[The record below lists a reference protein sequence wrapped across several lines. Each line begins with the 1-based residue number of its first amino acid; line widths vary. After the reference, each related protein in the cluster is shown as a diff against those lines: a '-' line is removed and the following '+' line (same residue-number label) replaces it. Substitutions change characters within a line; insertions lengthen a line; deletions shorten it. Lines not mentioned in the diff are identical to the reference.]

1 MDQVLSKTWSLELK
15 RIQNFTAKFQ
25 FFGLASV
32 KFKIH
37 SFLCLVKI

>member
-1 MDQVLSKTWSLELK
+1 MEEVLSKTWNLELE
-15 RIQNFTAKFQ
+15 RIQNFTAKSQ

-32 KFKIH
+32 KLIIH